1 MTQPHPQ
8 PDPRPGLHLAGPAD
22 ADILSAR
29 RAPGR
34 IRTSWTAIDLMAAD
48 FPPPNW
54 AVPGI
59 IAEGVTLL
67 CGPPKVGKSWLS
79 LGLALAVAAGSKALD
94 TISVHGGPVLY
105 LALEDTPRRLQSRI
119 GKILDGQP
127 APAGLTLATECPPM
141 PQGGDEAISA
151 WIDRNRDA
159 RMVIIDV
166 FAKIRGTS
174 PLGASAY
181 DADYAAVGRIKRV
194 ADAYGIAIVLVHHVR
209 KAASEDFLAE
219 VSGTNGIA
227 GAADATLVLKRP
239 RGQAD
244 GQLFVTGRDVDETEY
259 ALGFQPA
266 AGAWTLLD
274 GPPTD
279 HTLHDT
285 RAAILHWLRTHGTA
299 APKAIADATGLTH
312 DAVKKTCQRM
322 LASSQLACDPAG
334 RYSVPIMGDTPGG
347 RAGSVP
353 RVPGVPQ
360 PGLTSQN
367 TLDLGGHLD

>member
-1 MTQPHPQ
+1 MTHPNRT
-8 PDPRPGLHLAGPAD
+8 DRPPLHVAGPDD
-22 ADILSAR
+22 ADILNPR
-29 RAPGR
+29 RENGR
-34 IRTSWTAIDLMAAD
+34 IRTSWTAADLMAMT

-79 LGLALAVAAGSKALD
+79 LGLGLTVAAGTKAFD
-94 TISVHGGPVLY
+94 AIPVHGGPVLY
-105 LALEDTPRRLQSRI
+105 LALEDTPRRLQTRI
-119 GKILDGQP
+119 GKMLGGQP

-141 PQGGDEAISA
+141 PQGGDEAIAS
-151 WIDRNRDA
+151 WIDRNRTA

-166 FAKIRGTS
+166 FAKIRGAS

-181 DADYAAVGRIKRV
+181 DADYAAVGRIKKV

-209 KAASEDFLAE
+209 KAASEDFLTE

-244 GQLFVTGRDVDETEY
+244 GALFVTGRDVDEAEY

-274 GPPTD
+274 GPAAE
-279 HTLHDT
+279 HTLSDT
-285 RAAILHWLRTHGTA
+285 RATILRWLRANPSST
-299 APKAIADATGLTH
+299 PKAIAEATGLNPATIRQ
-312 DAVKKTCQRM
+312 TCARM
-322 LASSQLACDPAG
+322 LADAQVTCDAASRYAVPAE
-334 RYSVPIMGDTPGG
+334 PAQP
-347 RAGSVP
+347 A
-353 RVPGVPQ
+353 PGVTGVTPVTAVTQ
-360 PGLTSQN
+360 WPLTWEN
-367 TLDLGGHLD
+367 GDDHA